1 MKSYKKYIIIQ
12 VAVIV
17 FFTSCS
23 TLEKTSTHGFNSGY
37 YKLQSKQKNVQNVY
51 LDVTD
56 EKIDVYHETEK
67 QPDKNKFL
75 TIALKPSDSLVIS
88 PLVFSK
94 KSLDIDITAILL
106 KYRPAVYGLP
116 GQLNTDFNVALYA
129 GWRHDIY
136 NIKSKMDPLGKSY
149 NKFSNWG
156 YDFGFFTGP
165 GSTPIS
171 PFTTQNQITDE
182 YSGLMIQAGFA
193 GFIELNVASFGISLG
208 IDYLMNSDRDVWIY
222 TNKPWV
228 GFIVGIAIN

>member
-1 MKSYKKYIIIQ
+1 MKSYKKIIIIQ
-12 VAVIV
+12 LTVIV

-37 YKLQSKQKNVQNVY
+37 YKLHAEQKNAQNVY

-56 EKIDVYHETEK
+56 EKIDVYYEIEK

-75 TIALKPSDSLVIS
+75 TIALNPSDSLVTS
-88 PLVFSK
+88 PIIFSK
-94 KSLDIDITAILL
+94 KSLDIDLTAILL

-116 GQLNTDFNVALYA
+116 GQLSTDFNVALYA
-129 GWRHDIY
+129 GWRHDVY
-136 NIKSKMDPLGKSY
+136 NIKSKMDPLGKGY

-165 GSTPIS
+165 GSASIG

-182 YSGLMIQAGFA
+182 YSGLIIQTGFA
-193 GFIELNVASFGISLG
+193 GFIELNVASFGFAVG
-208 IDYLMNSDRDVWIY
+208 YDYLLSQDRKIWTY
-222 TNKPWV
+222 NNRPWL
-228 GFIVGIAIN
+228 GFIVGIALN